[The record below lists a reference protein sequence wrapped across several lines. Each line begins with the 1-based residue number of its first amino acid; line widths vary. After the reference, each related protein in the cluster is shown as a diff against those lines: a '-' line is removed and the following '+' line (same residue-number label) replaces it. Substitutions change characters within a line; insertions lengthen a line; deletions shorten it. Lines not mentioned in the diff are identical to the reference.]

1 MAMIDTIMEQLQNLG
16 IDTQGGYAG
25 ISNISPEQMASAF
38 QSKYGL
44 SASQLPSSLFQRI
57 SPDILKAGLTSTYS
71 PMIETTGQNLL
82 GSMLDSMAG
91 KEGRQ
96 AAGGFAGSGQQQ
108 QFVSGIRDVYG
119 KGMTDI
125 LAQTG
130 QQRTKALSTVK
141 DLIDRMQS
149 QALQIKG
156 Y

>member
-119 KGMTDI
+119 KGMTVI
-125 LAQTG
+125 LAQTV